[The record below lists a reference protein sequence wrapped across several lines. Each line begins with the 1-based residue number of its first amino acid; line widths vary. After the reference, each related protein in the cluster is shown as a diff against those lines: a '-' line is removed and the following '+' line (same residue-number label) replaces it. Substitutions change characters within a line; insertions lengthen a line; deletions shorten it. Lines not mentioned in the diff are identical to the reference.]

1 VKVSVVIITKNEEQ
15 KIAAALRSS
24 AWADEI
30 VVVDSGSSDRT
41 CDIAKEHGARVI
53 VREWP
58 GFSEQK
64 QFAVDS
70 AKFDRVFSLD
80 ADEIFS
86 DDLVEE
92 LKALKQRPDSDLS
105 AGYFI
110 PRLSYYL
117 GKPIYHGG
125 WYPDKQLR
133 FFDRKKG
140 RWNGAIIHE
149 AFKLNE
155 GESSTD
161 LSSDLLHFSVESL
174 THHNQ
179 MIGERYAPLAAQKML
194 DQGKRTSL
202 PRILG
207 SGLFAFVRAYFLK
220 AGFLDGF
227 PGFCI
232 AYFAAHHAFLKQMIL
247 RDLQKK
253 QDKN

>member
-15 KIAAALRSS
+15 KIAAALNSS

-30 VVVDSGSSDRT
+30 VVVDSGSTDRT
-41 CDIAKEHGARVI
+41 CEIAEQFGARVI

-64 QFAVDS
+64 QFAVD
-70 AKFDRVFSLD
+70 AAEYDRVFSLD

-86 DDLVEE
+86 DE
-92 LKALKQRPDSDLS
+92 LIAELEALKQLPEDQLA
-105 AGYFI
+105 AGYFV

-117 GKPIYHGG
+117 RKPIYHGG

-133 FFDRKKG
+133 FFDRRKG

-155 GESSTD
+155 GGSSAD
-161 LSSDLLHFSVESL
+161 LSCDLLHYSVEDL
-174 THHNQ
+174 AHHDQ
-179 MIGERYAPLAAQKML
+179 MIGERYAPLAAKKMF

-202 PRILG
+202 FKIFI
-207 SGLFAFVRAYFLK
+207 SGIFAFVRAYIFK

-232 AYFAAHHAFLKQMIL
+232 AYFAAHHAFLKQMML
-247 RDLQKK
+247 REMQNY
-253 QDKN
+253 QDKS